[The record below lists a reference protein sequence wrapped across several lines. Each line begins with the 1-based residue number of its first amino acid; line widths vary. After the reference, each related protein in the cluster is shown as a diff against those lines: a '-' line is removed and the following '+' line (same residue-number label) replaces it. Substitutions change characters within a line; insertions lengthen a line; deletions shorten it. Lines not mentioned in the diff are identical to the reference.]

1 MVSLK
6 EIHTIENQKKIW
18 HWLRNGNLKWE
29 TENVLSAAEEQAL
42 NTNSVRKNADY
53 EEHIGTCS
61 AHSEW
66 LHFVS
71 TESVQEFKI
80 SISVSIILNLFIKF
94 WNWVCSFQQTML
106 LHKKCAANCI
116 KV

>member
-42 NTNSVRKNADY
+42 NTNSVKKNADY
-53 EEHIGTCS
+53 
-61 AHSEW
+61 
-66 LHFVS
+66 
-71 TESVQEFKI
+71 
-80 SISVSIILNLFIKF
+80 
-94 WNWVCSFQQTML
+94 
-106 LHKKCAANCI
+106 
-116 KV
+116 

>member
-94 WNWVCSFQQTML
+94 WN
-106 LHKKCAANCI
+106 
-116 KV
+116 